1 MPMSELDDQLLPSD
15 SFVAVIMGPSG
26 VGKDT
31 LVREMQHLSELPRLH
46 LNDSW
51 TTRQRR
57 RDEPEDLYH
66 FASEEEYLEAEAKG
80 KFLQTNK
87 KIYGKWYA
95 TPFPRKLPEDT
106 VETFILVAE
115 SALKV
120 KEYFSDTKIYLIE
133 PPSLAELRQR
143 LEGRGVYSFVDLERR
158 EHAADSELRAG
169 RAIADHRIVN
179 ETGKQK
185 ETARRL
191 HHMIKV
197 DWQAAS
203 DGAQ

>member
-1 MPMSELDDQLLPSD
+1 MIMTMPDEQHLPRD
-15 SFVAVIMGPSG
+15 SFVVVIMGPSG

-66 FASEEEYLEAEAKG
+66 FATEEEYSEAEAKG
-80 KFLQTNK
+80 LFLQTNK

-95 TPFPRKLPEDT
+95 TPFPRKLPDDT

-115 SALKV
+115 SAIKV
-120 KEYFSDTKIYLIE
+120 KEYFPKTKIYLIE

-158 EHAADSELRAG
+158 EHAAESELRTG
-169 RAIADHRIVN
+169 RKIADHRVVN
-179 ETGKQK
+179 ETGKHK

-191 HHMIKV
+191 HHLIKI
-197 DWQAAS
+197 DWSHRA
-203 DGAQ
+203 